1 MNIKII
7 PAIDVV
13 DGKCVR
19 LSQGDYARSKVYD
32 ENPLDMAKRFED
44 CGVTMLHLVD
54 LDGAKAEFPENQR
67 VLEDIASH
75 TSLNVEFGGGLKDRQ
90 ALISVFNAGAC
101 RAVCGSIAC
110 TKPEIFA
117 GWLGEFGGERI
128 ILGAD
133 LKDGHV
139 AVNGWK
145 DETQRDLTGFLQDYV
160 AQGVNMVICTD
171 ISCDGMLQGPS
182 LPLYKEILEQHPNLY
197 LIASGG
203 VGSLDDL
210 YALDEA
216 GVPAVIFGKALYEG
230 RISLADLERLASS
243 AGK

>member
-1 MNIKII
+1 MIKII
-7 PAIDVV
+7 PAIDII

-19 LSQGDYARSKVYD
+19 LTQGDYTRSKVYN

-110 TKPEIFA
+110 TKPEIFT

-145 DETQRDLTGFLQDYV
+145 EMSSESAESLFDRFSPAGLKTT
-160 AQGVNMVICTD
+160 VITE
-171 ISCDGMLQGPS
+171 ISRDGMLDGPDVD
-182 LPLYKEILEQHPNLY
+182 LYSRLAGKYPGLQIV
-197 LIASGG
+197 ASGG
-203 VGSLDDL
+203 VGSMDDVERLDM
-210 YALDEA
+210 A
-216 GVPAVIFGKALYEG
+216 GIPAVIVGKAIYEG
-230 RISLADLERLASS
+230 RISLDDIRNVSGSTL
-243 AGK
+243 